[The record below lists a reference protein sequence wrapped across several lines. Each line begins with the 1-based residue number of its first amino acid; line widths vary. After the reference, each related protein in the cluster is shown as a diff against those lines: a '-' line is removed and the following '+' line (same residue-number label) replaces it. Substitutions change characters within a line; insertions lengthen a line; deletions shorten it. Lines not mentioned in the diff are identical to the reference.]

1 MTKDA
6 RKNLIEYLS
15 TKGYSNVALMSYP
28 YKKLKNILTENRL
41 VDDYKFYLSTKQKP
55 LYMVDVV
62 RDKTRQIIEFEA
74 ENKIDAVNNL
84 QAKGYMV
91 NKIVLKHGHH
101 YCRCCGKI
109 ATGTS
114 YDLLCKECQDKY
126 HVKKY
131 VDVREEVS

>member
-62 RDKTRQIIEFEA
+62 IDKTRQIIELESD
-74 ENKIDAVNNL
+74 NKIDAVNKKKKK
-84 QAKGYMV
+84 AYFV
-91 NKIVLKHGHH
+91 NNILF
-101 YCRCCGKI
+101 I
-109 ATGTS
+109 L
-114 YDLLCKECQDKY
+114 D
-126 HVKKY
+126 
-131 VDVREEVS
+131 

>member
-62 RDKTRQIIEFEA
+62 IDKTA
-74 ENKIDAVNNL
+74 PTGSMYASTAVNNL